1 MQKWYA
7 SHTVCGTFTQII
19 AYKMPRE
26 LKEIINKEQRNKK
39 KTTQNWTKH
48 VSCGRISGV
57 KTTQRTTKTY
67 LPA

>member
-39 KTTQNWTKH
+39 NYTKLDKTRLLRSHFW
-48 VSCGRISGV
+48 S
-57 KTTQRTTKTY
+57 
-67 LPA
+67 